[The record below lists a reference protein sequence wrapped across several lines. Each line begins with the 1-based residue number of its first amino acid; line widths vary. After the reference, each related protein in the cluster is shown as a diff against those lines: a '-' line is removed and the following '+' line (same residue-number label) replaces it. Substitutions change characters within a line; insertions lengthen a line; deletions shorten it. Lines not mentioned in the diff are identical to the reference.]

1 MACFHLFGRMDVCH
15 DMLNRENNRSL
26 KFVEMWQKSAFGM
39 LSSPGLVFLLWF
51 IARVNSMNV
60 NGWSVSGSGVSVCVL
75 ILRLRSSSV
84 EFISDSTQ
92 SGRFV
97 DFERLIKCSI
107 SRSASTVGF
116 G

>member
-60 NGWSVSGSGVSVCVL
+60 NGWSVVFYKPFCFYRRIWVKG
-75 ILRLRSSSV
+75 
-84 EFISDSTQ
+84 
-92 SGRFV
+92 GRGPTFFYCFKFF
-97 DFERLIKCSI
+97 D
-107 SRSASTVGF
+107 
-116 G
+116 